1 MSFPLFHTFRV
12 RPDGP
17 QLGAKQSPVR
27 DSTPRAP
34 SRPPI
39 FVLLRLGELPDAL
52 LPWELA
58 ALAGCGPDNPD
69 GQGEVFDKWVKRLKG
84 ATYHGLLSA
93 GADDRIDRGTLKL
106 YLDSLNEK
114 AEGGLA
120 LWLGNDTAGL
130 IGEVVKTGEAK
141 ARLIREGLARWLY
154 LLEVSTKKGNE
165 DIKACRPP
173 NGKNWD
179 WPKLLAAMK
188 KRDEAASYKSSKA
201 PATPPA
207 NVHKYGYVKGGR

>member
-1 MSFPLFHTFRV
+1 MSFPLLHTFRV

-17 QLGAKQSPVR
+17 QLGAKQNPVR
-27 DSTPRAP
+27 DSTPCVP
-34 SRPPI
+34 SRPPV
-39 FVLLRLGELPDAL
+39 FVLLRSGELPDAL

-58 ALAGCGPDNPD
+58 ALAGCGPDNLD
-69 GQGEVFDKWVKRLKG
+69 GQGEVCDKWAKRLKG
-84 ATYHGLLSA
+84 ATCYGLLLA
-93 GADDRIDRGTLKL
+93 GADGRIERGALRL
-106 YLDSLNEK
+106 YLDSISEN

-120 LWLGNDTAGL
+120 LWLGKDTTEL
-130 IGEVVKTGEAK
+130 TGEIVKTSEAK
-141 ARLIREGLARWLY
+141 ARLICEGLGRYCY
-154 LLEVSTKKGNE
+154 LLEVPRRIGNE